1 MVDIRTEAEE
11 WILSDIRSLRIV
23 KRPISFKYIRKIT
36 ITERSGND
44 LTDYQVLIELNST
57 NFNFAHAQ
65 SNGEDIRFTN
75 EEG

>member
-1 MVDIRTEAEE
+1 MSEGDAASGVISIMIRAA
-11 WILSDIRSLRIV
+11 
-23 KRPISFKYIRKIT
+23 PAFKYYRSIY
-36 ITERSGND
+36 ITERSGNN
-44 LTDYQVLIELNST
+44 LTDYQVLVELNST